1 MLNGNNSL
9 CNEKTAACDYLN
21 AISSARSGNSNLLIK
36 YLKSAIQLDSKYKK
50 EASMDLEFIKFQ
62 ENTDFQNLL
71 N

>member
-1 MLNGNNSL
+1 M
-9 CNEKTAACDYLN
+9 
-21 AISSARSGNSNLLIK
+21 NLIIK
-36 YLKSAIQLDSKYKK
+36 YLKSAIDSDSKYKK